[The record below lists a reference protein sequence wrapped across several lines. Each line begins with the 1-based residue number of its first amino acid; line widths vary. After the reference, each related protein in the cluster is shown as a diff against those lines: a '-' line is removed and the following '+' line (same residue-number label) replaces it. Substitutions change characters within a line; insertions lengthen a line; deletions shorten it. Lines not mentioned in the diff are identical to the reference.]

1 MIKYISPDLV
11 TFMIWSCDLHC
22 ILLNLVP
29 LTLDH
34 VTYTFYDI
42 VTYTARSCDLYR
54 PILWP
59 FSSSFVPNIHRP
71 NLWTLSPDL
80 VTYTRNVVSYN
91 TRSCDLYHRSL
102 VTSIARFLTY
112 YIIWFLYWS
121 GLWPISPNL
130 VTYIARYCDLY
141 CPNFHMRI
149 DWWCLILLLLNQ
161 LKSFN

>member
-1 MIKYISPDLV
+1 MIKSISPDLV
-11 TFMIWSCDLHC
+11 TFMIWLCDLHC
-22 ILLNLVP
+22 ILLSLVP

-102 VTSIARFLTY
+102 VTSFARFLTY
-112 YIIWFLYWS
+112 IRYGSYIDRFCDLYRPI
-121 GLWPISPNL
+121 LWPISPDL
-130 VTYIARYCDLY
+130 VTYNIAQISTCVL
-141 CPNFHMRI
+141 I
-149 DWWCLILLLLNQ
+149 DDVWSCY
-161 LKSFN
+161 F

>member
-34 VTYTFYDI
+34 VTYTYIFW
-42 VTYTARSCDLYR
+42 SCDLYR

-71 NLWTLSPDL
+71 NLWTLSLDH

-91 TRSCDLYHRSL
+91 TWSCDLYLRSL

-112 YIIWFLYWS
+112 IRYGSYIDRFCDIYRPI
-121 GLWPISPNL
+121 LWPISPDI
-130 VTYIARYCDLY
+130 VTYIAQISTCVL
-141 CPNFHMRI
+141 I
-149 DWWCLILLLLNQ
+149 DDVWSCY
-161 LKSFN
+161 F

>member
-11 TFMIWSCDLHC
+11 NFMIWSCDLHC

-34 VTYTFYDI
+34 VTYTYIFW
-42 VTYTARSCDLYR
+42 SCDLYR

-71 NLWTLSPDL
+71 NLWTLSLDH

-91 TRSCDLYHRSL
+91 TWSCDLYLRSL

-112 YIIWFLYWS
+112 IRYGSYIDRFCDIYRPI
-121 GLWPISPNL
+121 LWPISPDF
-130 VTYIARYCDLY
+130 VTYNIAQISTCVL
-141 CPNFHMRI
+141 I
-149 DWWCLILLLLNQ
+149 DDVWSCY
-161 LKSFN
+161 F

>member
-11 TFMIWSCDLHC
+11 TFMIWLCDLHC

-34 VTYTFYDI
+34 VTYTYIFW
-42 VTYTARSCDLYR
+42 SCDLYR

-71 NLWTLSPDL
+71 NLWTLSLDH

-91 TRSCDLYHRSL
+91 TWSCDLYHRSL

-112 YIIWFLYWS
+112 IRYGSYIDRFCDLYRPI
-121 GLWPISPNL
+121 LWPISPDS
-130 VTYIARYCDLY
+130 VTYIAQISTCVL
-141 CPNFHMRI
+141 I
-149 DWWCLILLLLNQ
+149 DDVWSCY
-161 LKSFN
+161 F

>member
-34 VTYTFYDI
+34 VTYTYIFW
-42 VTYTARSCDLYR
+42 SCDLYR

-71 NLWTLSPDL
+71 NLWTLSLDH

-91 TRSCDLYHRSL
+91 TWSCDLYLRSL

-112 YIIWFLYWS
+112 IRYGSYIDRFCDLYRPI
-121 GLWPISPNL
+121 LWPISPDL
-130 VTYIARYCDLY
+130 VTYNIAQISTCVL
-141 CPNFHMRI
+141 I
-149 DWWCLILLLLNQ
+149 DDVWSCY
-161 LKSFN
+161 F

>member
-34 VTYTFYDI
+34 VTYTYIFW
-42 VTYTARSCDLYR
+42 SCDLYR

-59 FSSSFVPNIHRP
+59 FSSSFIPNIHPR
-71 NLWTLSPDL
+71 NLSALSLDL
-80 VTYTRNVVSYN
+80 VTYTRNVVSYD
-91 TRSCDLYHRSL
+91 TRSCDLYYRSL
-102 VTSIARFLTY
+102 VTSIARFLIFFLY
-112 YIIWFLYWS
+112 KIWFLYWS
-121 GLWPISPNL
+121 VLWHISPNL

-141 CPNFHMRI
+141 CPNFHMRT

>member
-1 MIKYISPDLV
+1 MSHIFSDP
-11 TFMIWSCDLHC
+11 
-22 ILLNLVP
+22 
-29 LTLDH
+29 
-34 VTYTFYDI
+34 VTYIT
-42 VTYTARSCDLYR
+42 RSCNLYR

-59 FSSSFVPNIHRP
+59 FSSSFIPNIHPR
-71 NLWTLSPDL
+71 NLSALSLDL
-80 VTYTRNVVSYN
+80 VTYTRNVVSYD
-91 TRSCDLYHRSL
+91 TRSCDLYYRSL

-121 GLWPISPNL
+121 VLWPISPNL